1 MARKAIVVKPKDFEN
16 LVNLENK
23 VQIMMGEYAKSEDF
37 SNLLNN
43 NNEEVLRQLNE
54 VLSSLGKLQKQ
65 VDGEVTAWFIEG
77 APCDSKGGMLT
88 NRQPASDW
96 NEDGSDGK
104 DSYASH
110 EGDTYTDVTQFVS
123 NSQTPTAGQSW
134 RFCYCERE
142 DIRGNIVTDWHWHK
156 IADSDAIKA
165 LQEAAKAQVTA
176 DGKTSLFIS
185 KEDSLLPSSYN
196 IGDMWIINGLAITH
210 GNLDKDIKS
219 GDLLIAHASN
229 VDYNPSDWSKQLRYT
244 DDTVAE
250 QAIVDAQNAATEAAM
265 AREDALIALKG
276 LSDIRSDGRVYLDE
290 MKQLEVQKYDIIE
303 ERNELVGADGKGGEA
318 EKWEAN
324 VNYADEYYVAAK
336 NAIESLE
343 YYSDKN
349 NVYQSEEFKYD
360 YIIIDQEGSK
370 PWSAITAYY
379 TERQKLLSQ
388 IADAT
393 KNNVDTVKGVAE
405 QAVEMSTEA
414 KNKAEEAF
422 ENAEKSVKQL
432 DEIDNDKAISRME
445 IPTLKTQL
453 ETIEKEYSE
462 IENSVKVYKD
472 SSVYVD
478 LSNQFEEY
486 KSAHYNAVNALK
498 YHCGLEVGETG
509 EKAPI
514 DEKKKSIIIKSTMI
528 NPNDIMFNGIN
539 VDYNNIV
546 LYYEERQAILNLIS
560 QKAKV
565 YADSL
570 QMELSPENIDKIL
583 SNIKI
588 GGVNIIKDSKEKK
601 FINWEST
608 ENIESKTNRG
618 AYWQV
623 TINEPAVCSFYAPLY
638 DFSEGI
644 NDITD
649 LQWDGEYITASVDVN
664 IPNNSILTASSSHS
678 GNLRLGIVFKNG
690 DKELYTQ
697 WQDYSESQAIA
708 YNKWNRLNFTW
719 KMNGDVD
726 SVYKYTDGND
736 YVVDTVCFVVEGK
749 DTYKSGTIFKFRK
762 VQFEFSTN
770 ASSWSPAPEDNDG
783 IRSIALEAQESANS
797 AREASESSITLLKE
811 MADDNYITA
820 QEKVTINKEWEEI
833 KYDYAQIEST
843 CDQLFDDTG
852 NERPESWENYKNA
865 YDMLDLYLKSFGL
878 GQINKDNIDFE
889 YIVSVDLS
897 EHTLEIDGN
906 TYEGREAFN
915 KVFALYYATH
925 NKLMNYIAEHLAQLE
940 VAKSETAVYAELAKT
955 QQDAAL
961 AKTAADNAVTEAQE
975 ASERMTKWAEDSV
988 ISPLEKSGIQDEL
1001 ERVNSDKEQILSEFT
1016 AYKLDYDR
1024 LYGARYIQYTG
1035 LLNGIISALTNNPGQ
1050 CVDIVS
1056 NDSEFKN
1063 FRNTQNQYYKARS
1076 SALNEIS
1083 KAADAKA
1090 QAAADKALQDALGED
1105 GKILAQAQEAK
1116 AAAEAASSQS
1126 RAASQRLS
1134 AWASD
1139 SVISPLEKPGI
1150 REEILRIESDYDQII
1165 SQCSEHL
1172 YDINTEEYEDA
1183 YERYHN
1189 ALSSITTSQEE
1200 NVPIPTDFSGV
1211 QRDYYIARSVY
1222 LNKIADCAD
1231 KMASSYANSSLE
1243 AALDKIASAKDTI
1256 MGLTNEIAQSLQD
1269 QIDGKVDSWFMEGEP
1284 TTSNKPASNWN
1295 IDGSNGKETYAQH
1308 EGDTYTNISS
1318 AEDDSTGGQSWRWC
1332 RGNAS
1337 GETIGWHWHKIA
1349 DSDAVKA
1356 LQMAAQAQA
1365 AADGK
1370 QSIFTEM
1377 PKPPYKKGDLWVRD
1391 YTKESGYSG
1400 SAGVSG
1406 SGTVGLSIDTFYCKN
1421 DKLSGNFSSDDW
1433 ASSTAAANA
1442 LDMANNAYN
1451 TAYSASVGAQI
1462 AQSQAQA
1469 AEYLKAVLNSG
1480 STDIQGGLILSNI
1493 LALKDMN
1500 GNVTAGMS
1508 GLNNLS
1514 VSGQTLKDEV
1524 LMWGGGTYNEAFAA
1538 SKNNYKSDTNKFI
1551 PTLLKKDG
1559 TGKIGVFE
1567 IDTNKAVVNDLE
1579 GNERVAITYN
1589 SIDTE
1594 NIPKISAYKHL
1605 ATVDMRFY
1613 DGMQL
1618 PYRYSFS
1625 TEINEEVNFT
1635 KSSEI
1640 SYVSGNVNLS
1650 SIRVESKIENSNSEF
1665 IIDPS
1670 NLNKL
1675 TIYIILPNGGKQ
1687 KIGEVELYLE
1697 DEVKGVCTYLPYEI
1711 GDIYIPFT
1719 FDVSSYK
1726 FSRNVWNQ
1734 FSIQFET
1741 DLANATIT
1749 CESEDNVTYHLLGS
1763 RKTCIAPNGLTIVSD
1778 NGSQFT
1784 INTKLGKQYIIID
1797 GLEGAKPSTK
1807 NQLYMV
1813 YGSAGS
1819 GNLNVLSDLKSFG
1832 ESVSTLSTVFNDY
1845 LLQTR
1850 DLLTNVSQLVKDLD
1864 VFCNKI
1870 KGSATGE
1877 YNSLK
1882 TSINKVKSC
1891 LAGAEDA
1898 TLYTGVDELPRYGM
1912 LLERSGKN
1920 NPSQSLPLDDMIG
1933 VGHSGRYEKKYLAK
1947 LKRYADTISDRARNT
1962 RLLGLS

>member
-23 VQIMMGEYAKSEDF
+23 VQIIMGEYAKSEDF

-43 NNEEVLRQLNE
+43 NNEEVLRRLNE
-54 VLSSLGKLQKQ
+54 VLSSLGKLQQQ
-65 VDGEVTAWFIEG
+65 VDGEVTAWFLKG
-77 APCDSKGGMLT
+77 APCDVKGGMLS

-110 EGDTYTDVTQFVS
+110 EGDTYTDVTQFIS
-123 NSQTPTAGQSW
+123 NTQTPTAGQSW

-185 KEDSLLPSSYN
+185 KEDSVLPSSYN
-196 IGDMWIINGLAITH
+196 IGDMWIINALAITY
-210 GNLDKDIKS
+210 GNLDEDIKS

-250 QAIVDAQNAATEAAM
+250 QAAVDAQNAATEAAM

-290 MKQLEVQKYDIIE
+290 MKQLEIQKYNIIE
-303 ERNELVGADGKGGEA
+303 ERNELVGEDGNGGEA

-324 VNYADEYYVAAK
+324 VNYADEYYVAAN
-336 NAIESLE
+336 NAIDSLT

-349 NVYQSEEFKYD
+349 NVYQSEEFMYD

-393 KNNVDTVKGVAE
+393 KNNVDTVKTVAE

-414 KNKAEEAF
+414 KNKAEAAF

-445 IPTLKTQL
+445 MPTLKTQL
-453 ETIEKEYSE
+453 ETIEKEYYE
-462 IENSVKVYKD
+462 IENSVKVYED
-472 SSVYVD
+472 SSVYVE

-498 YHCGLEVGETG
+498 YHCGLEVGEPG

-514 DEKKKSIIIKSTMI
+514 NEQKKSIIIKSTMI
-528 NPNDIMFNGIN
+528 NPNDIMFNGVN

-546 LYYEERQAILNLIS
+546 LYYEERQTILNLIS

-601 FINWEST
+601 FINWNT
-608 ENIESKTNRG
+608 TGNIESKTNRG

-623 TINEPAVCSFYAPLY
+623 TINEPGVCSFYAPLY

-649 LQWDGEYITASVDVN
+649 LQWDGEYVTASVDVN
-664 IPNNSILTASSSHS
+664 IPSNSILTASSSHS
-678 GNLRLGIVFKNG
+678 GNLRLGVVFKNG
-690 DKELYTQ
+690 NKELYTQ

-708 YNKWNRLNFTW
+708 YNKWNRLDFTW

-736 YVVDTVCFVVEGK
+736 YIVDTVCFVVEGK
-749 DTYKSGTIFKFRK
+749 DTYKSGTVFKFRK

-811 MADDNYITA
+811 MADDNYITP
-820 QEKVTINKEWEEI
+820 QEKITINKEWEEI
-833 KYDYAQIEST
+833 KYDYAQVDAT
-843 CDQLFDDTG
+843 CEQLFDNIG
-852 NERPESWENYKNA
+852 GERPEAWEKYHNIYQ
-865 YDMLDLYLKSFGL
+865 MLDLYLKPFAL

-889 YIVSVDLS
+889 FVISVDLS
-897 EHTLEIDGN
+897 EYTLNIEGEDYN
-906 TYEGREAFN
+906 GREAFN
-915 KVFALYYATH
+915 KIFALYYSAH
-925 NKLMNYIAEHLAQLE
+925 NKLMNDIAEHLAHLE
-940 VAKSETAVYAELAKT
+940 VAKSETEVYKQLA
-955 QQDAAL
+955 
-961 AKTAADNAVTEAQE
+961 EAQQNAAIAANAAANAKAEAEE
-975 ASERMTKWAEDSV
+975 ASERMSKWAEDSV

-1001 ERVNSDKEQILSEFT
+1001 ERVNSDKEQILSGFT
-1016 AYKLDYDR
+1016 AYELDYDR
-1024 LYGARYIQYTG
+1024 LYGARYTQYTG

-1056 NDSEFKN
+1056 SDSEFKN
-1063 FRNTQNQYYKARS
+1063 FRNTQNLYYKARS

-1105 GKILAQAQEAK
+1105 GKILAQAQAAK
-1116 AAAEAASSQS
+1116 AAAEAASSES
-1126 RAASQRLS
+1126 RAASQRLN

-1150 REEILRIESDYDQII
+1150 REEMLRIESDYTQIMN
-1165 SQCSEHL
+1165 QCSNDA
-1172 YDINTEEYEDA
+1172 YDINTEEYEDI
-1183 YERYHN
+1183 YDRYHS
-1189 ALSSITTSQEE
+1189 ALYSITTSQEE
-1200 NVPIPTDFSGV
+1200 NVPIPTDFRSL
-1211 QRDYYIARSVY
+1211 QSDYYNVRAIY
-1222 LNKIADCAD
+1222 LNTISYWTER
-1231 KMASSYANSSLE
+1231 MAASYANSSLE
-1243 AALDKIASAKDTI
+1243 AALGEIASAKEEVTA
-1256 MGLTNEIAQSLQD
+1256 LTNEIAQSLQD
-1269 QIDGKVDSWFMEGEP
+1269 QIDGKVDSWFMEGQP

-1295 IDGSNGKETYAQH
+1295 IDGSNGKDTYAQH

-1356 LQMAAQAQA
+1356 LQMAAQAQTT
-1365 AADGK
+1365 ADGK
-1370 QSIFTEM
+1370 RTIFTQQ
-1377 PKPPYKKGDLWVRD
+1377 PTTPYKKGDLWV
-1391 YTKESGYSG
+1391 KEGSG
-1400 SAGVSG
+1400 SNV
-1406 SGTVGLSIDTFYCKN
+1406 TDTFYCKT
-1421 DKLSGNFSSDDW
+1421 DRTTGSFTASDW
-1433 ASSTAAANA
+1433 ASATAAAQALNA
-1442 LDMANNAYN
+1442 ANNALSL
-1451 TAYSASVGAQI
+1451 AEQSIEEAEI
-1462 AQSQAQA
+1462 ARAQA
-1469 AEYLKAVLNSG
+1469 EASEYITAVLNSG
-1480 STDIQGGLILSNI
+1480 STDIQGGLILSNV

-1500 GNVTAGMS
+1500 GNVTAGMCGLDKYSMS
-1508 GLNNLS
+1508 GKTYTN
-1514 VSGQTLKDEV
+1514 EV
-1524 LMWGGGTYNEAFAA
+1524 LLWGGGTYNEAFTA
-1538 SKNNYKSDTNKFI
+1538 SKNNYKADTNKFI

-1567 IDTNKAVVNDLE
+1567 IDANKAVVNDLE

-1605 ATVDMRFY
+1605 GTVNMRFHQ
-1613 DGMQL
+1613 GIQL
-1618 PYRYSFS
+1618 PYTYSFN
-1625 TEINEEVNFT
+1625 TETNEDVNFT
-1635 KSSEI
+1635 KASEI
-1640 SYVSGNVNLS
+1640 SYVTGNVNLYS
-1650 SIRVESKIENSNSEF
+1650 VRVESEIENSNSEF

-1670 NLNKL
+1670 RLNKL
-1675 TIYIILPNGGKQ
+1675 TIYITLPNGGKQ
-1687 KIGEVELYLE
+1687 KIEEIELYLE
-1697 DEVKGVCTYLPYEI
+1697 DEVKGVCTYLPYEND
-1711 GDIYIPFT
+1711 GAIYIPFT
-1719 FDVSSYK
+1719 FDVSSYH
-1726 FSRNVWNQ
+1726 FSREVWNK
-1734 FSIQFET
+1734 FKIQFET

-1749 CESEDNVTYHLLGS
+1749 YESEDNITYHLLGS
-1763 RKTCIAPNGLTIVSD
+1763 RKTCIAPNGLTVVSD

-1797 GLEGAKPSTK
+1797 GLDTVKPSSK
-1807 NQLYMV
+1807 NQLYTV
-1813 YGSAGS
+1813 YGNIGGV
-1819 GNLNVLSDLKSFG
+1819 GNQNVLSELKSFG
-1832 ESVSTLSTVFNDY
+1832 DGVSTLSTVFNEY
-1845 LLQTR
+1845 LLQTK

-1870 KGSATGE
+1870 KGSATSE

-1882 TSINKVKSC
+1882 TSISKVKSC
-1891 LAGAEDA
+1891 LAGAEDT
-1898 TLYTGVDELPRYGM
+1898 TLYTGVDNAQRYGM
-1912 LLERSGKN
+1912 LLERSAKN

-1933 VGHSGRYEKKYLAK
+1933 VGNSGRYEKKYLAK
-1947 LKRYADTISDRARNT
+1947 LKRYADSIIDTTRNAK
-1962 RLLGLS
+1962 LLGLS

>member
-110 EGDTYTDVTQFVS
+110 EGDTYTDVTQYVS

-210 GNLDKDIKS
+210 GNLDEDIKS
-219 GDLLIAHASN
+219 GDLLIAHTSN

-324 VNYADEYYVAAK
+324 VNYADEYYVAAN

-393 KNNVDTVKGVAE
+393 KNNVDRVKGVAE

-462 IENSVKVYKD
+462 IENSVKVYED
-472 SSVYVD
+472 SSVYVE

-498 YHCGLEVGETG
+498 YHCGLEVGEPG

-528 NPNDIMFNGIN
+528 NPNDIMFNGVN

-546 LYYEERQAILNLIS
+546 LYYNERQAILNLIS

-664 IPNNSILTASSSHS
+664 IPNNQILTASSSHS

-708 YNKWNRLNFTW
+708 YNKWNRLDFTW

-852 NERPESWENYKNA
+852 NERPDAWENYKNA

-897 EHTLEIDGN
+897 EHTLDIDGN

-955 QQDAAL
+955 QQAAAL

-1001 ERVNSDKEQILSEFT
+1001 ERVNSDKEQILSGFT
-1016 AYKLDYDR
+1016 AYELDYDR
-1024 LYGARYIQYTG
+1024 LYGSRYIQYTG

-1116 AAAEAASSQS
+1116 AAAEAASSES

-1172 YDINTEEYEDA
+1172 YDINTEEYQDA
-1183 YERYHN
+1183 YDRYHN

-1243 AALDKIASAKDTI
+1243 AALAEISGATDHI
-1256 MGLTNEIAQSLQD
+1256 MALTNEITQSLQD

-1284 TTSNKPASNWN
+1284 TTTNKPASNWN
-1295 IDGSNGKETYAQH
+1295 IDGSNGKDTYAQH

-1318 AEDDSTGGQSWRWC
+1318 AESDSTGGQSWRWC

-1365 AADGK
+1365 TADGK

-1391 YTKESGYSG
+1391 YTKEPGYSP
-1400 SAGVSG
+1400 SG
-1406 SGTVGLSIDTFYCKN
+1406 SVGIDTFYCKN

-1433 ASSTAAANA
+1433 ASSTAAADA
-1442 LDMANNAYN
+1442 LNMANNAYKA
-1451 TAYSASVGAQI
+1451 AYSASVGAQI

-1469 AEYLKAVLNSG
+1469 AEYLTVVLNSG

-1500 GNVTAGMS
+1500 GNVTAGMCGLDKYSMS
-1508 GLNNLS
+1508 GTTYEN
-1514 VSGQTLKDEV
+1514 EV
-1524 LMWGGGTYNEAFAA
+1524 LLWGGGTYNEAFAA
-1538 SKNNYKSDTNKFI
+1538 SKNNYQTDTNKFI
-1551 PTLLKKDG
+1551 TTLMKKNGDA
-1559 TGKIGVFE
+1559 KIGLFE
-1567 IDTNKAVVNDLE
+1567 IDKDKAVVNDE
-1579 GNERVAITYN
+1579 MGYERVAMT
-1589 SIDTE
+1589 SE
-1594 NIPKISAYKHL
+1594 NIQNYILSKNSKPSQKTYKF
-1605 ATVDMRFY
+1605 VDLYNLENELPFY
-1613 DGMQL
+1613 IAMSQSPQIEDSN
-1618 PYRYSFS
+1618 YSDSGFE
-1625 TEINEEVNFT
+1625 T
-1635 KSSEI
+1635 I
-1640 SYVSGNVNLS
+1640 SYVDIKLKVTEFQIEEEYDGYNPNLEYPPTLDSEHVMKIYLTLPSGGQIEIGVIQIHCVDDSNGIRIYKEINDSNYDLSCTIDLQSYNIRKTTSNNFGIKIECSTLKDVQIKGLYDHNINFMLVGERKTVIGQNGISCSADNGNVFQVYSALGEQNIKIEGLPAKKPTEKNMVYAMSESNADLLSEIKMQSQYLNHVSKNLNALLIQFMDLLEYTDEFLQAYAETVTDQN
-1650 SIRVESKIENSNSEF
+1650 IRIPISKIRACIAGHSSEEDMYEG
-1665 IIDPS
+1665 IDGVKRFG
-1670 NLNKL
+1670 LRTMRMGNKL
-1675 TIYIILPNGGKQ
+1675 NSFTKYTIPLFDLIGEGKQ
-1687 KIGEVELYLE
+1687 
-1697 DEVKGVCTYLPYEI
+1697 
-1711 GDIYIPFT
+1711 
-1719 FDVSSYK
+1719 
-1726 FSRNVWNQ
+1726 
-1734 FSIQFET
+1734 
-1741 DLANATIT
+1741 
-1749 CESEDNVTYHLLGS
+1749 
-1763 RKTCIAPNGLTIVSD
+1763 
-1778 NGSQFT
+1778 
-1784 INTKLGKQYIIID
+1784 
-1797 GLEGAKPSTK
+1797 
-1807 NQLYMV
+1807 
-1813 YGSAGS
+1813 
-1819 GNLNVLSDLKSFG
+1819 
-1832 ESVSTLSTVFNDY
+1832 
-1845 LLQTR
+1845 TR
-1850 DLLTNVSQLVKDLD
+1850 TQ
-1864 VFCNKI
+1864 
-1870 KGSATGE
+1870 
-1877 YNSLK
+1877 
-1882 TSINKVKSC
+1882 
-1891 LAGAEDA
+1891 
-1898 TLYTGVDELPRYGM
+1898 
-1912 LLERSGKN
+1912 
-1920 NPSQSLPLDDMIG
+1920 
-1933 VGHSGRYEKKYLAK
+1933 KKYLSNLAERSERLAGK
-1947 LKRYADTISDRARNT
+1947 TTDT
-1962 RLLGLS
+1962 RLLSLS